1 MFICQHAVEEKR
13 GLVTVCLGKLVAVA
27 KIAANHL
34 VKEGVNLAA
43 KLVVKQV
50 VKVVAKQV
58 VKVVVSQNQ
67 RRIEDQII
75 LAP

>member
-1 MFICQHAVEEKR
+1 MFICQHVVAVKQ
-13 GLVTVCLGKLVAVA
+13 GLVTACLGKLVVRVNVD
-27 KIAANHL
+27 ANRL
-34 VKEGVNLAA
+34 VKL
-43 KLVVKQV
+43 
-50 VKVVAKQV
+50 VAKQV

>member
-1 MFICQHAVEEKR
+1 MFICQHAAVLKQV
-13 GLVTVCLGKLVAVA
+13 LVTAWLGKLVAVA
-27 KIAANHL
+27 KIAVNHL
-34 VKEGVNLAA
+34 VKLVVNQAA
-43 KLVVKQV
+43 KLVAKQV

>member
-1 MFICQHAVEEKR
+1 MFICQHAVAVKQ
-13 GLVTVCLGKLVAVA
+13 GLVTACLGKLVVRVNVD
-27 KIAANHL
+27 ANRL
-34 VKEGVNLAA
+34 VK
-43 KLVVKQV
+43 LVAKQV